1 MFHTI
6 TMDPIGFVSFLML
19 GILVG
24 LLIALVIDLAAATSH
39 IRKLRD
45 IEARANKISDRL
57 KKEMEG
63 E

>member
-24 LLIALVIDLAAATSH
+24 LLISLVIDLVAATFH
-39 IRKLRD
+39 VRKLRD

-57 KKEMEG
+57 KEMEG
-63 E
+63 K